1 MLGKGK
7 CVHKKRRS
15 TCKDCG
21 GGEICQHQR
30 RRAQCKDCGGS
41 EICQHDRVRSYCKD
55 CKGSAKCVHERV
67 RSRCKDCNGSA
78 ICQHLKR
85 RSRYKDC
92 DPKGHRAY
100 IVGNRVT
107 QALQSNKELS
117 LQDYL
122 GIDIA
127 TFRAHLESQ
136 FKKGMVTGI

>member
-1 MLGKGK
+1 M
-7 CVHKKRRS
+7 
-15 TCKDCG
+15 
-21 GGEICQHQR
+21 
-30 RRAQCKDCGGS
+30 
-41 EICQHDRVRSYCKD
+41 RSYCKD

-92 DPKGHRAY
+92 DPKGHLAY

-136 FKKGMVTGI
+136 FKKGMSWDNYGDWHIDHRVPLRYKLDGKTPTLVENGSEASLYQHAASMGK